1 MKRLVAAAIAT
12 LLSTTPIKA
21 ATQTTTLKVPDMT
34 CPVCPITVKKA
45 LQKVP
50 GVSKIEV
57 NYAQKEVA
65 VTFDNAKTSESALT
79 KATADVGFPSQPV
92 KNVK

>member
-1 MKRLVAAAIAT
+1 MKRLVTAAFVSLIFT
-12 LLSTTPIKA
+12 SPVWA
-21 ATQTTTLKVPDMT
+21 AVQTTTLKVPGMT

-50 GVSKIEV
+50 GVSNIEV

-65 VTFDNAKTSESALT
+65 VTFDNATTSEAALT
-79 KATADVGFPSQPV
+79 KATADVGFPSQPI
-92 KNVK
+92 KSIK

>member
-1 MKRLVAAAIAT
+1 MKRLVTAAFAA
-12 LLSTTPIKA
+12 LLFTPSIWA
-21 ATQTTTLKVPDMT
+21 AVQTTTLKVPGMT

-57 NYAQKEVA
+57 DYARKEVA
-65 VTFDNAKTSESALT
+65 VTFDNAKTSEAALT
-79 KATADVGFPSQPV
+79 KATADVGFPSEPIESV
-92 KNVK
+92 K